1 MVNAFP
7 SENAIGR
14 VVGGKYAYIGKACVF
29 GGATIGKTKREA
41 IRKCVSH
48 HLRRFAKACV
58 IVRKEILDHTKVVTA
73 DERLPFFRESI
84 SWTTNTRTNKF
95 RRSNSP
101 IFTSASCKA

>member
-14 VVGGKYAYIGKACVF
+14 VIGGKYAYIGKVCVF
-29 GGATIGKTKREA
+29 GGATIGKTKREVV
-41 IRKCVSH
+41 RKCIY
-48 HLRRFAKACV
+48 HLRQFAEACA

-73 DERLPFFRESI
+73 DERLPLFRESI